1 MVMINSTYGDVSLVP
16 QLHQQLEA
24 LFTRYNLSDEAKRL
38 VLNCRQLNYY
48 RNGQGIHPVEV
59 QFKRDSSSEP
69 WQVVFFASFSY
80 PLEGAH
86 SVEPEL
92 YFQLANG
99 WCYQPDTGSANLS
112 HPEVL
117 DLLQIWMKTFARH
130 LSKVAFDEIHLS
142 IIGK

>member
-1 MVMINSTYGDVSLVP
+1 
-16 QLHQQLEA
+16 
-24 LFTRYNLSDEAKRL
+24 
-38 VLNCRQLNYY
+38 
-48 RNGQGIHPVEV
+48 
-59 QFKRDSSSEP
+59 
-69 WQVVFFASFSY
+69 
-80 PLEGAH
+80 EGAH

-92 YFQLANG
+92 YFHLANG

-117 DLLQIWMKTFARH
+117 DLLQIWMRTFARH